1 MQVFALACLYLGF
14 FLSSVLASPLLSSR
28 GISSSLYDDLVRYTQ
43 YSSAAYQLLCPSPL
57 GNTLVQSFSEGRH
70 GFIARDDTRKEIV
83 VSFRGSFSLADAAT
97 GPRFKPIIILRSST
111 PLTDLDILL
120 VPFISPGVTK
130 TFNVHSG
137 FLAAYNEVAEA
148 ILVTVNGQLA
158 KYPKYS
164 VVVTGHSLGGALAAL
179 GASALKTALPT
190 TAMKLYTFGQ
200 PRTGD
205 AQFAAYVEST
215 IGAGSIFRAVHTF
228 GKRFSQYGTL
238 FLLDILADGVP
249 TMLPRFL
256 GYEHHSTEYW
266 QFKDPGLFT
275 SKASTVTKC
284 VGEEDPACSA
294 SILSTGINPPHL
306 FYFGQIMAV
315 DPLLC
320 I

>member
-1 MQVFALACLYLGF
+1 MQAFVFACLYFGF
-14 FLSSVLASPLLSSR
+14 FLSSVFASPLLSSR

-57 GNTLVQSFSEGRH
+57 GHTLVQSFSGGRH

-97 GPRFKPIIILRSST
+97 
-111 PLTDLDILL
+111 DLNILL
-120 VPFISPGVTK
+120 VPFVSPRVTK

-137 FLAAYNEVAEA
+137 FLAAYNEVAED
-148 ILVTVNGQLA
+148 ILVTVEAQLA

-205 AQFAAYVEST
+205 AEFAAFAEST
-215 IGAGSIFRAVHTF
+215 IGAENIFRAVHTF
-228 GKRFSQYGTL
+228 
-238 FLLDILADGVP
+238 DGVP

-275 SKASTVTKC
+275 SKISTVTKC
-284 VGEEDPACSA
+284 VGEEDQSCSD
-294 SILSTGINPPHL
+294 SILSSGINPPHL

>member
-1 MQVFALACLYLGF
+1 MSTFAFACLYFGF
-14 FLSSVLASPLLSSR
+14 FLSSVFASPLLSSR
-28 GISSSLYDDLVRYTQ
+28 GISSSLYDDLVRYTR

-57 GNTLVQSFSEGRH
+57 GNTLVQSFSGGKH
-70 GFIARDDTRKEIV
+70 GFIARDDTR
-83 VSFRGSFSLADAAT
+83 SFSLADAV
-97 GPRFKPIIILRSST
+97 
-111 PLTDLDILL
+111 TDLNILL
-120 VPFISPGVTK
+120 VPFVSPRVTK

-137 FLAAYNEVAEA
+137 FLAAYNEVAED
-148 ILVTVNGQLA
+148 ILVTVEAQLA

-190 TAMKLYTFGQ
+190 TAMNLYTFGQ

-205 AQFAAYVEST
+205 AEFAAFVEST
-215 IGAGSIFRAVHTF
+215 IGAGNIFR
-228 GKRFSQYGTL
+228 
-238 FLLDILADGVP
+238 DGVP

-275 SKASTVTKC
+275 SKISTVTKC
-284 VGEEDPACSA
+284 VGEEDQSCSD

-306 FYFGQIMAV
+306 FYFGQ
-315 DPLLC
+315 
-320 I
+320 